1 MPNKMAHP
9 SERIKEHNIWRRPR
23 IWKPC
28 TVYNTDYIGT
38 SGRFLPRLRPSICR
52 SPWVS
57 DCGAARRHRAVPAP
71 GRRPSAAPRGAGP
84 ANQRPRG
91 GRSGGAS
98 RAVRR
103 AKQRRLCRPAADDA
117 TLTRALAVPAAA
129 AAGPG
134 PRAPRRGRP
143 APRLWSVPARA
154 LSGARALPR
163 ARDPG
168 ARRVRLLRALPG
180 CRGRAL
186 RGLGRRALRPR
197 AGVRQPRRRGGA
209 RGHRALRVRA
219 ARHGVRV
226 RRPLLPQRLRTA
238 PARPARSWKAPWPPA
253 QGARWPLRIW

>member
-1 MPNKMAHP
+1 M
-9 SERIKEHNIWRRPR
+9 
-23 IWKPC
+23 
-28 TVYNTDYIGT
+28 YNTDYIATWGK
-38 SGRFLPRLRPSICR
+38 SLPRLRPSISGTR
-52 SPWVS
+52 SGQGPP
-57 DCGAARRHRAVPAP
+57 RRTGP
-71 GRRPSAAPRGAGP
+71 GRPAVGGAPRCGPGQSAAA
-84 ANQRPRG
+84 

-98 RAVRR
+98 RAVGR

-117 TLTRALAVPAAA
+117 TLTRALAAPAAA

-154 LSGARALPR
+154 LSRARALPR
-163 ARDPG
+163 ARHPG

-180 CRGRAL
+180 RRGREL
-186 RGLGRRALRPR
+186 RGPGRRALRPR
-197 AGVRQPRRRGGA
+197 AGVREPRRRGGA

-219 ARHGVRV
+219 ARRGVRV

-238 PARPARSWKAPWPPA
+238 PARSARSWKAPGPPA